1 MFADEH
7 NKAFWLNSHKLG
19 ATLIDRWGYKESLL
33 VYRDCI
39 SQSDKELNITHTKPT
54 IYSQTEIVMMIL
66 RTCRYFSRISKND
79 SAYKELAHD

>member
-54 IYSQTEIVMMIL
+54 I
-66 RTCRYFSRISKND
+66 
-79 SAYKELAHD
+79 LANGNRDDDLTHLPLFLTHFQK